1 MIFLTNR
8 QDFSIKPLK
17 IRGFM
22 KAPELELFEIAENQQ
37 GYFTFQQA
45 IAAGFSDKNH
55 AYHVKA
61 GDWIKVFRGIY
72 RIAKYPVGER
82 EELVL
87 WFLWSRNRSN
97 VPQGAYS
104 HYTALDLY
112 ELSDNMPSKLHMTVP
127 LGFRRMAKIPEILHR
142 VKLQA
147 NEVVMKPGYKVT
159 TPLRTLVDIIE
170 DGVLAEDLLIQAVQ
184 DAKKKGLITKH
195 AIEINQRYPAKIVAK
210 LLKMIE
216 EEHG

>member
-1 MIFLTNR
+1 
-8 QDFSIKPLK
+8 
-17 IRGFM
+17 M
-22 KAPELELFEIAENQQ
+22 KTPESKLFEIAESQQ

-61 GDWIKVFRGIY
+61 GDWIKAFRGIY
-72 RIAKYPVGER
+72 RLAKYPVGER

-97 VPQGAYS
+97 VPQGVYS
-104 HYTALDLY
+104 YYTALDLY

-127 LGFRRMAKIPEILHR
+127 MGFRRMAKTPEILVLHR
-142 VKLQA
+142 AKLQDD
-147 NEVVMKPGYKVT
+147 EIVMKHGYKVT
-159 TPLRTLVDIIE
+159 TPLRTLIDVIE
-170 DGVLAEDLLIQAVQ
+170 DSVLAEDLVAQAVQ

-195 AIEINQRYPAKIVAK
+195 AIETSKRYSAKIVAK
-210 LLKMIE
+210 LLKMME
-216 EEHG
+216 EANG

>member
-1 MIFLTNR
+1 
-8 QDFSIKPLK
+8 
-17 IRGFM
+17 M
-22 KAPELELFEIAENQQ
+22 KTPEAELFEIAESQQ

-45 IAAGFSDKNH
+45 IIAGFSDKNH

-72 RIAKYPVGER
+72 RLAKYPVGER

-87 WFLWSRNRSN
+87 WFLWSRNRLS
-97 VPQGAYS
+97 VPQGVYS

-127 LGFRRMAKIPEILHR
+127 LGFRRMAKIPEILILHR
-142 VKLQA
+142 VQLQPD
-147 NEVVMKPGYKVT
+147 EIVMKQGYKVT
-159 TPLRTLVDIIE
+159 TPLRALIDVIE
-170 DGVLAEDLLIQAVQ
+170 DGVLADDLLVQAAQ

-195 AIEINQRYPAKIVAK
+195 TIEINHRYPTEVIAK
-210 LLKMIE
+210 LLKMME
-216 EEHG
+216 ASSEYH